1 MRYEREEYVRL
12 QLDISDSLDAAYIA
26 WCELHELPDDKS
38 AEELIWDERL
48 TPDQRGFLAD
58 FIRLYERI

>member
-12 QLDISDSLDAAYIA
+12 QLDISDSLDAAYIS

-48 TPDQRGFLAD
+48 TPDQRSFLAD